1 MQKTLKEHRLNR
13 HLSQSELAAQSGI
26 SIRTIQ
32 RIENGEST
40 GSPYVIRTLCK
51 SLDIDPEHL
60 IVNPEPHV
68 TEKLIQ
74 PKESDEDRTRDK
86 NAYDTRLKYI
96 NFSALS
102 VLGFPFLNLVLPAVL
117 YFVFKK
123 SLWHAHDKNAALKIL
138 SLHILWSVFTLVL
151 MIFIPLIDHLFFGIE
166 EVMEIPL
173 FIWIYLVLV
182 ITLVVII
189 LHTASDINKRKN
201 LLIFIPNIL

>member
-1 MQKTLKEHRLNR
+1 M
-13 HLSQSELAAQSGI
+13 
-26 SIRTIQ
+26 
-32 RIENGEST
+32 ENGESA

-51 SLDIDPEHL
+51 SLDINPEHL
-60 IVNPEPHV
+60 AINPEPH
-68 TEKLIQ
+68 TDEKLIQ
-74 PKESDEDRTRDK
+74 TKASDEDIVVARR
-86 NAYDTRLKYI
+86 AYDTRLKYI

-102 VLGFPFLNLVLPAVL
+102 VLGFPFFNLLLPAVL

-123 SLWHAHDKNAALKIL
+123 SLLNGHDKKAALKIL

-173 FIWIYLVLV
+173 FIWAYLVLV

-189 LHTASDINKRKN
+189 LNTASDINKRKN
-201 LLIFIPNIL
+201 LLPFIPNIL